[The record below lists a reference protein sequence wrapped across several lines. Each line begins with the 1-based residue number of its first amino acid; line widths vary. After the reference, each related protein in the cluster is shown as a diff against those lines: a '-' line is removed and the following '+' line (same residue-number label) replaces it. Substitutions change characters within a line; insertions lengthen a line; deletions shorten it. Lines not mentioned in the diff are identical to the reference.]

1 LGIILNAKL
10 KLIKKPIASS
20 LNFKSFDNLDNALM
34 FVESVKS
41 KKNSELSALEIINPQ
56 VSQAV

>member
-1 LGIILNAKL
+1 LNAKL
-10 KLIKKPIASS
+10 RLIKKPESTS
-20 LNFKSFDNLDNALM
+20 LTFKNFDNLDNALM

>member
-10 KLIKKPIASS
+10 KLIKKPESSS
-20 LNFKSFDNLDNALM
+20 LIFRDFDKLDNALL
-34 FVESVKS
+34 FVNSIRD

-56 VSQAV
+56 VAKTV